1 MSLLCANY
9 YFSEIVSTT
18 RQTTKGRK
26 TLGTTN
32 VYVVEILRHS
42 LPLND
47 RKTLIITFKSYRNV
61 VISKI
66 GWAIKTVSA

>member
-1 MSLLCANY
+1 M
-9 YFSEIVSTT
+9 
-18 RQTTKGRK
+18 TKGRK